1 MEAQGLQTVGELRPR
16 LLMREVPTVLL
27 VIGILAL
34 AAVPA
39 ALALWLFN

>member
-1 MEAQGLQTVGELRPR
+1 
-16 LLMREVPTVLL
+16 MREVPTVLL
-27 VIGILAL
+27 VMGISAL

>member
-1 MEAQGLQTVGELRPR
+1 
-16 LLMREVPTVLL
+16 MREVPTVLL

>member
-1 MEAQGLQTVGELRPR
+1 MWGAETPAP
-16 LLMREVPTVLL
+16 MREVPTVLL

>member
-1 MEAQGLQTVGELRPR
+1 MQA
-16 LLMREVPTVLL
+16 VPTVLL
-27 VIGILAL
+27 VMGILAL